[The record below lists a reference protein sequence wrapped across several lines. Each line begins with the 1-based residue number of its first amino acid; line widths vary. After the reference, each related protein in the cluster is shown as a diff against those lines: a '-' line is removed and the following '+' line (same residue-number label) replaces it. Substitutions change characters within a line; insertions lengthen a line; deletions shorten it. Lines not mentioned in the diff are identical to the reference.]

1 MVQLDI
7 QVVENVFDETVFHI
21 TCRSAS
27 QPATHSSWKS
37 YANRNHLMTQLS
49 NITEADQWE
58 SSVEVFNDWEE
69 AKDRQEKLT
78 SKLLGDGLVCLNGRN
93 QRCPVKK
100 NIRKQY
106 SV

>member
-37 YANRNHLMTQLS
+37 YANRTHLMTQLA
-49 NITEADQWE
+49 NITEAGQWE
-58 SSVEVFNDWEE
+58 SSVEVFNGWEE

-78 SKLLGDGLVCLNGRN
+78 SKLLGDGLISLNGRN
-93 QRCPVKK
+93 PRCPVKK
-100 NIRKQY
+100 AIRKQY

>member
-1 MVQLDI
+1 MVKLDI

-37 YANRNHLMTQLS
+37 YANRNHLMTQLA

-58 SSVEVFNDWEE
+58 PSVEVFNDWEE

-93 QRCPVKK
+93 QRCPVTK
-100 NIRKQY
+100 NIRNQY